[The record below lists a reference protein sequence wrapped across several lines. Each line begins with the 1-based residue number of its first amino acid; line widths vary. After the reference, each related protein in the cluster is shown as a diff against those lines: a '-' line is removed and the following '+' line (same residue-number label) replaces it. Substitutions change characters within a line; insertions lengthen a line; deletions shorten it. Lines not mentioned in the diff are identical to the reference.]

1 MHLVGVEACIA
12 CVEGQAD
19 DHRADMPAGEMNW

>member
-12 CVEGQAD
+12 CVEGQVD
-19 DHRADMPAGEMNW
+19 DHRADMPAGEMSW